1 MDALKTIG
9 DLRLTVLTS
18 RLNHIPAGWQTWQ
31 AGLLKLSSNSQQLF
45 AEKSGY
51 NIEIEEPDAAVQ
63 AIVKRVEKL
72 R

>member
-1 MDALKTIG
+1 MA
-9 DLRLTVLTS
+9 DL
-18 RLNHIPAGWQTWQ
+18 AGRVVEVVIQ
-31 AGLLKLSSNSQQLF
+31 SQQLF

-72 R
+72 H